1 MSNLKVSKRSFGRKM
16 TTWLAS
22 LLVVT
27 LIMSISPW
35 QSVASASTT
44 AKTTTAETVTG
55 LQFESSVTPVHV
67 IVDGSSVQM
76 KVLAS
81 IKGET
86 SLRDVTGAATW
97 TSSNP
102 SAVTVENG
110 WVKGAGKGTS
120 EITVKYQG
128 FTLKKTVVS
137 EFMYDKLIV
146 RNADSGQEV
155 DASMTTM
162 LGAKHKWKVFAND
175 KSSTTEN
182 DVTAE
187 ALWSSAD
194 ANIVDV
200 DKGVLDIKSAGTTK
214 ITVKHKGIT
223 KTIEVKV
230 EYAYDEL
237 KLSPNKLIEFQ
248 YGGAEYALTAT
259 TEKKGS
265 PTEDVTL
272 KATWTTSDSNIVQ
285 VKDGKVKPIN
295 VGTATVTVTYLGR
308 SKSVTAVV
316 RPSHHAIR
324 ITPDEDQHVMLGDT
338 KGIKLELFAQKD
350 LAAPDNVTA
359 LAEWRSDNV
368 MAVTVE
374 NGVVQAK
381 AAGTAKVTA
390 SYNGLS
396 KSVNVTVYPMIEKL
410 IWTDAK
416 ENAKEPFKQELY
428 VEDVKPLPK
437 VQGITFSGDKVDL
450 SNVVTYMSSN
460 PAVLEVEDDKMKAI
474 SSGDAQLLVTSNGL
488 ALSTDVKVLRKAL
501 MLRTD
506 QTDMSI
512 VTGRE
517 VALPKTTVVFT
528 NGEELDVTQEIKWET
543 SNNNLLIRDGKMKGL
558 VPSRVTLNGTYS
570 NVKISIKISIEQ
582 EVVRFVIEPNP
593 VYVNINKSKSFKVTG
608 VYRDGKKATL
618 TSRIDWKVENES
630 IASLRGSSVKGLALG
645 STRVIGEYQGNQLVI
660 PVHVKPRLL
669 KLETNASSLKMTVG
683 QTADWKVSAI
693 YDTGEVVDVTS
704 QVKYVPSSSKVK
716 AERGKV
722 TAVTKGSA
730 SIKFTFEGKS
740 ASMRVSVK

>member
-1 MSNLKVSKRSFGRKM
+1 M

-22 LLVVT
+22 FLVVT
-27 LIMSISPW
+27 LMIGISPW

-44 AKTTTAETVTG
+44 TKTSTAETVTG
-55 LQFESSVTPVHV
+55 LQFESTVSPVHV

-102 SAVTVENG
+102 SAVKVENG
-110 WVKGAGKGTS
+110 WVSGVGKGTS
-120 EITVKYQG
+120 EITVKYQS

-137 EFMYDKLIV
+137 EYMFEQLVV

-155 DASMTTM
+155 EASFTTM
-162 LGAKHKWKVFAND
+162 LGAKPKWKVFASD
-175 KSSTTEN
+175 KSSSTEN

-187 ALWSSAD
+187 AAWSTAD
-194 ANIVDV
+194 SNIVDV

-214 ITVKHKGIT
+214 ITVKHKGLT

-265 PTEDVTL
+265 ATEDVTL

-316 RPSHHAIR
+316 RPSHQAMR

-338 KGIKLELFAQKD
+338 KTINLKTFALNDQGV
-350 LAAPDNVTA
+350 AEEVTA

-374 NGVVQAK
+374 HGIVQAK
-381 AAGTAKVTA
+381 AAGTAKITA
-390 SYNGLS
+390 SYKGLS
-396 KSVNVTVYPMIEKL
+396 KSINVTVYPKIEKL
-410 IWTDAK
+410 EWTDAK
-416 ENAKEPFKQELY
+416 EDAKEPFKQELY
-428 VEDVKPLPK
+428 VEDAKPLPK

-450 SNVVTYMSSN
+450 SNVVTYTSSN
-460 PAVLEVEDDKMKAI
+460 PAVLEVEEDKMKAL

-501 MLRTD
+501 MLSTD
-506 QTDMSI
+506 QTVMSI

-517 VALPKTTVVFT
+517 VALPKTTVIFT
-528 NGEELDVTQEIKWET
+528 NGEELDVTQDIKWEA
-543 SNNNLLIRDGKMKGL
+543 SNTNLLIRDGKMKGL

-570 NVKISIKISIEQ
+570 NVKISIKITIEQ

-618 TSRIDWKVENES
+618 TSRIDWKVENEN

-645 STRVIGEYQGNQLVI
+645 STKIIGEYQGNQLVI

-669 KLETNASSLKMTVG
+669 KLETNASSSLKMTVG
-683 QTADWKVSAI
+683 QTADWKVNAI

-716 AERGKV
+716 VERGKV

-730 SIKFTFEGKS
+730 SIKFTFDGKS
-740 ASMRVSVK
+740 VSMRVSVK